1 MDIVLKCLLNWDK
14 EEKKSL
20 GTGMVGDLVAWN
32 QAVEEQGR
40 GSLHAHWQL
49 FTKQLSTKARL
60 ELFHEDEVIRNT
72 ARKELVDYIDSMICA
87 SYGSEIDIIHNCNEP
102 PSKKGCPHEIYDKEA
117 KNMAPENQ
125 KVFSRHPQI
134 FRDAR
139 NKYGGSIDGCLSMC
153 NICGGFIRCQD
164 IPENFYR
171 RQSSKRRVSNMIYA
185 CMIYPVFISGVLKK
199 IPIFHSVP
207 DDPNRM
213 WHRIQSRRLINVT

>member
-1 MDIVLKCLLNWDK
+1 MLYPGACSLEFQNVMDIILKCLLNWDE

-32 QAVEEQGR
+32 QAVERQGR

-102 PSKKGCPHEIYDKEA
+102 PSNKGCPHEIYDKEA
-117 KNMAPENQ
+117 KDMAPENQ

-139 NKYGGSIDGCLSMC
+139 NKYGSSIDGCLSMC
-153 NICGGFIRCQD
+153 NNAA
-164 IPENFYR
+164 EV
-171 RQSSKRRVSNMIYA
+171 SSDVKTSQRI
-185 CMIYPVFISGVLKK
+185 LQTT
-199 IPIFHSVP
+199 IF
-207 DDPNRM
+207 
-213 WHRIQSRRLINVT
+213 QETGE